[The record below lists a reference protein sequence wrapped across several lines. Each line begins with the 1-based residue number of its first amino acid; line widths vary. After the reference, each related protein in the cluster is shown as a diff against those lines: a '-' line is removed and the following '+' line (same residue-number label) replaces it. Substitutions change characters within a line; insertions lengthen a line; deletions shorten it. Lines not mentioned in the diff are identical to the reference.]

1 MRAGFWSR
9 LTIGLILPAFLWLS
23 ARPPAAQADQSLPA
37 EDEAATL
44 VVAGTG
50 DSQDLLRLLA
60 QRFMQRNPD
69 IRVDVPE
76 SVGSTAGIRAL
87 LAGKAQLARTA
98 RPLRQDESAAGLAEF
113 VFAEAPVVFAVH
125 PSVTGV
131 AGLTAAQAQAVFA
144 GAVKN
149 WSALGGPDLPIAR
162 VCRETPETSREILN
176 AAIPGFESEGCRGQ
190 AVAYTTPDAVAMT
203 AEHPGAI
210 GYFSL
215 AAMSETS
222 LIPLAFNGVSPTGQ
236 RRAGGAA
243 YPLTIPFALVSKDPP
258 SPAAERFLKSLAD
271 PQAQS
276 LMARMGCLP
285 ASPTR
290 AP

>member
-9 LTIGLILPAFLWLS
+9 LAIGVILPAFLWLS
-23 ARPPAAQADQSLPA
+23 ALPLAAQTEQPPPVG
-37 EDEAATL
+37 EEAATL

-98 RPLRQDESAAGLAEF
+98 RPLRQDERDAGLAEF
-113 VFAEAPVVFAVH
+113 VFAKAPVVFAVH

-131 AGLTAAQAQAVFA
+131 AGLTAAQVQAVFS

-176 AAIPGFESEGCRGQ
+176 AAIPGFEIEGCRGQ

-215 AAMSETS
+215 AAMAETP
-222 LIPLAFNGVSPTGQ
+222 LVPLAFDGASPPPDKHAA
-236 RRAGGAA
+236 RPA
-243 YPLTIPFALVSKDPP
+243 YPLTIPFALVAKTPL

-271 PQAQS
+271 PEALS

-285 ASPTR
+285 TPQHP